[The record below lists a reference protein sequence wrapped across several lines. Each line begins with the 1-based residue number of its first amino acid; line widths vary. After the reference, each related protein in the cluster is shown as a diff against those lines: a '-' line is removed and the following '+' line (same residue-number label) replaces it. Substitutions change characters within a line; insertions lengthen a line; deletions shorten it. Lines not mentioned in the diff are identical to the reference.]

1 MTRIEDIKDLAWI
14 EPYYEY
20 IYTDGDD
27 EVISSLKPLQN
38 EDDSLIKIR
47 INRNNNFFDPFVT
60 FCKSPE
66 VEKIINDNG
75 SMFDLRYAPHL
86 KPKYGIVFDI
96 DDFVTHFSDK
106 SIYICDKDFV
116 TKSTLK
122 AINKKA
128 RQWRRAGAQYIIL
141 Y

>member
-1 MTRIEDIKDLAWI
+1 MIMVAC
-14 EPYYEY
+14 
-20 IYTDGDD
+20 
-27 EVISSLKPLQN
+27 
-38 EDDSLIKIR
+38 LIFGMHR
-47 INRNNNFFDPFVT
+47 
-60 FCKSPE
+60 
-66 VEKIINDNG
+66 
-75 SMFDLRYAPHL
+75 
-86 KPKYGIVFDI
+86 IVFDI